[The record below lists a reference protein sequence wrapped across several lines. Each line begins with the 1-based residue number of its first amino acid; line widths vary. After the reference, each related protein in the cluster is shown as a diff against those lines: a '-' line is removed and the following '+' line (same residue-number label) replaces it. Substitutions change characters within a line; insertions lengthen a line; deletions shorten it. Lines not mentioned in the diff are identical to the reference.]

1 LRKRYGYFKNAW
13 YYIYMNTATIKL
25 YDILVDKGVS
35 KDIAREALDEFLTKE
50 EARLTLVTKEDMRL
64 QTMWIAGMLIG
75 QVAIISGVVAL
86 LIGNIS

>member
-1 LRKRYGYFKNAW
+1 
-13 YYIYMNTATIKL
+13 MNTATIKL

>member
-1 LRKRYGYFKNAW
+1 MHGIIF
-13 YYIYMNTATIKL
+13 YMNTATIKL